1 VVQEGDTLT
10 SIIKAKG
17 LGDTDLILIYILN
30 PAIDPA
36 TGFITVGQTIKLP
49 PPNYPMPT
57 PTPLPTGLAPGS
69 RITYLVMPG
78 DSLGSIANKFNSTIE
93 SIVLANPTLL
103 KDGDKSVIY
112 PGEQLTIPINLVTA
126 VPTKATTATPTPT
139 ATAKP

>member
-1 VVQEGDTLT
+1 
-10 SIIKAKG
+10 
-17 LGDTDLILIYILN
+17 
-30 PAIDPA
+30 
-36 TGFITVGQTIKLP
+36 
-49 PPNYPMPT
+49 MPT
-57 PTPLPTGLAPGS
+57 PTPLPTGLGPGS

-126 VPTKATTATPTPT
+126 VPTKATTSTPTPT